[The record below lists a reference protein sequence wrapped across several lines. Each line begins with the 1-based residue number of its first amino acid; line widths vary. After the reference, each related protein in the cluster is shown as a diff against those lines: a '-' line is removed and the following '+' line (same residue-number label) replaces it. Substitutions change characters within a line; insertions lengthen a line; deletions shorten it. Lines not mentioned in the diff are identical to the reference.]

1 MSISFNVISELL
13 INCFFI
19 ISHFFLAESD
29 RIVSDTSAQKS
40 KITEQK
46 LLAMEILEEAI
57 KAERELLDEDNK
69 RNRKGRRY

>member
-40 KITEQK
+40 KITEKK
-46 LLAMEILEEAI
+46 LLAMETLEEFM
-57 KAERELLDEDNK
+57 KAERELLDEDDK